1 MGKGAPGC
9 KIKEGWDAMGEDA
22 GNFISQLL
30 LHNKQPRN
38 NHLAS
43 LTSSRGKALCCW
55 SDPGLTDLG

>member
-9 KIKEGWDAMGEDA
+9 KIREGWDAMGEDA

-30 LHNKQPRN
+30 LCNKQPRN

-43 LTSSRGKALCCW
+43 LTSLWGDALFCW
-55 SDPGLTDLG
+55 SDPGLTDRG